1 MKILYNIDGS
11 ISKLILGKFVQQ
23 NNNNVDKISVA
34 INGNLDNNTI
44 KKVEDIVSNVIGVDE
59 KIYGPFKAQ
68 DLVVMPKINANVIVK
83 NRKGRIL
90 SNII

>member
-1 MKILYNIDGS
+1 MDEQFIDLKEEDF
-11 ISKLILGKFVQQ
+11 IDTK
-23 NNNNVDKISVA
+23 
-34 INGNLDNNTI
+34 TI
-44 KKVEDIVSNVIGVDE
+44 KNNLEENTLVIVFKDFNQFIGVDE